1 MNNVKVNALINYELE
16 QPITLNPCQG
26 VLQSQWTQKNTE
38 SIDI

>member
-16 QPITLNPCQG
+16 QPITLNPWLCF
-26 VLQSQWTQKNTE
+26 LQSQWTQKNTE

>member
-16 QPITLNPCQG
+16 QTITLNPCLG